1 MNEFGQIA
9 VELVVGY
16 IALFIMAKILGRTQ
30 ITQITPFD
38 FISALVLGELVGNGL
53 YDANV
58 GLAQMLFAIAL
69 WGLLIYATEMI
80 TQKKKEL
87 REFLEGKPIIVISKG
102 KILYD
107 ALKQTKLD
115 LNQLQHLLRSRN
127 VFSIREVEYAI
138 LETDGTVSVMKKAPY
153 EQPTRKDHN
162 ISAPEAVL
170 PVTVIIDGEV
180 IWDNLRENGWDEQW
194 LKKHIRHAGFESYS
208 DILYAE
214 WQDDKGM
221 HVQSY

>member
-1 MNEFGQIA
+1 MSEFRQIA
-9 VELVVGY
+9 IELVVGY

-53 YDANV
+53 YDSEV
-58 GLAQMLFAIAL
+58 GLSKVLFAIGL
-69 WGLLIYATEMI
+69 WGLLIYTTEMI

-87 REFLEGKPIIVISKG
+87 RELLEGKPVIVISKG
-102 KILYD
+102 KILYE

-115 LNQLQHLLRSRN
+115 LNQLQHLLRARN
-127 VFSIREVEYAI
+127 VFSVREVEYAI
-138 LETDGTVSVMKKAPY
+138 LETDGTVSVMKKAPF
-153 EQPTRKDHN
+153 EQPTRQDQN
-162 ISAPEAVL
+162 ISACEATL

-180 IWDNLRENGWDEQW
+180 IWDNLQENGWDEQW
-194 LKKHIRHAGFESYS
+194 LKKHIRHAGFENYN

-214 WQDDKGM
+214 WQDGKGM
-221 HVQSY
+221 HVQAY

>member
-1 MNEFGQIA
+1 MNEFGKIA

-53 YDANV
+53 YDAEI
-58 GLAQMLFAIAL
+58 GLSKVLFAIAL

-80 TQKKKEL
+80 TQKKKGM
-87 REFLEGKPIIVISKG
+87 REWLEGKPVIVISKG
-102 KILYD
+102 KILYE

-127 VFSIREVEYAI
+127 AFSVREVEYAI

-162 ISAPEAVL
+162 FSAPETVL

-180 IWDNLRENGWDEQW
+180 LWDNLQENGWDEQW
-194 LKKHIRHAGFESYS
+194 LKKHIRHAGFENYG

-214 WQDDKGM
+214 WQDGKGM
-221 HVQSY
+221 HIQTY